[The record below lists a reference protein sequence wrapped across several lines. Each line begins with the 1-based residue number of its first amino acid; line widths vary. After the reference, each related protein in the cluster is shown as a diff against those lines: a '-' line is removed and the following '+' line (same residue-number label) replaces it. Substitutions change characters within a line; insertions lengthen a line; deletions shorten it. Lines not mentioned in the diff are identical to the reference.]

1 MNAYAKTK
9 QEFIKYDNARELFKE
24 LYNVMML
31 FKNTDHWYYC
41 NCRNLRAQKIKCTL
55 CKFDDC
61 FDDKFKEKFMITYRN
76 NVEKLEELRDI
87 YWSFVRKIQQED
99 ASALDF
105 LCKEYVWTYRDYKQG
120 IDSRCE
126 LDKIIES
133 NEEMIKKH
141 GLNYFFKHYI

>member
-9 QEFIKYDNARELFKE
+9 EEFIKYNNARELFRE

-31 FKNTDHWYYC
+31 FKNEDHWYYC
-41 NCRNLRAQKIKCTL
+41 NCKDLRAKKLKCKL
-55 CKFDDC
+55 CEFDDC

-105 LCKEYVWTYRDYKQG
+105 FGKEYVWTYRDYKQG

-126 LDKIIES
+126 LDQIIES